1 VLPLFRGSGVGRFD
15 SAPRSLHSPSAGDAS
30 DTVGVGSSF
39 GPNDPLWLGQM
50 ANIATLLEIVPPYD
64 TVQTLDTCLRALY
77 ALQDLRR
84 VIADDLAGR
93 LTGATWYIYWVV
105 SLYTEQC
112 NGFVK
117 AVQTIADLQE
127 HILQLQVE
135 RGDHL

>member
-1 VLPLFRGSGVGRFD
+1 
-15 SAPRSLHSPSAGDAS
+15 
-30 DTVGVGSSF
+30 
-39 GPNDPLWLGQM
+39 M

-64 TVQTLDTCLRALY
+64 IVQTLDTCLRALY